1 MQNIDFENGNM
12 LDEVYSI
19 VNDGLIY
26 EKLNPIADKYNLN
39 LDQLGQLNS
48 DLELF
53 LYGKIKSDTLI
64 KTISDNLEIST
75 EITNNIWK
83 DIDEQIISEVRKQL
97 RSKFEKAGEI
107 NDRETEIEAQ
117 PPENVV
123 PPSPIPTP
131 PTPTPPTPIT
141 LEQAGQFTIE
151 PKPVP
156 STSNLYRDNGLNR
169 EDILKSIED
178 AQIPKPAEPVQESKV
193 NLVDHLLT
201 TPKVNVQKVEQKQ
214 VVVDKKPD
222 QAPKSYAADPYREQ
236 I

>member
-1 MQNIDFENGNM
+1 MHEKIKTIID
-12 LDEVYSI
+12 S
-19 VNDGLIY
+19 GLIY
-26 EKLNPIADKYNLN
+26 EKLEIISDDFNLK
-39 LDQLGQLNS
+39 LDQLGQLNA
-48 DLELF
+48 DLEMF
-53 LYGKIKSDTLI
+53 LYGKIESSEVIDVIAKNI
-64 KTISDNLEIST
+64 EISKDDM
-75 EITNNIWK
+75 EKIWK
-83 DIDEQIISEVRKQL
+83 EIDSKILSEIRTKIRELGDRDYEPVSSVSQAPIQDIES
-97 RSKFEKAGEI
+97 
-107 NDRETEIEAQ
+107 
-117 PPENVV
+117 PENVV

-131 PTPTPPTPIT
+131 PTPPTPIT

-151 PKPVP
+151 PKPTP
-156 STSNLYRDNGLNR
+156 STSNLYKDVGLNR

-222 QAPKSYAADPYREQ
+222 QAPKSYTIDPYREQ

>member
-1 MQNIDFENGNM
+1 MDTQDIIKNRLSQLPEDIQRAIKDGDLASKFDSVAEKNNLKIDQNGNLQTETLLVM
-12 LDEVYSI
+12 L
-19 VNDGLIY
+19 GL
-26 EKLNPIADKYNLN
+26 ES
-39 LDQLGQLNS
+39 NS
-48 DLELF
+48 D
-53 LYGKIKSDTLI
+53 YIDNVQKS
-64 KTISDNLEIST
+64 LEISRS
-75 EITNNIWK
+75 EAINITK
-83 DIDEQIISEVRKQL
+83 DVNELILSPIRDSLRAIQEVHSEL
-97 RSKFEKAGEI
+97 
-107 NDRETEIEAQ
+107 EAQ

-123 PPSPIPTP
+123 TPSPIPTP
-131 PTPTPPTPIT
+131 PTPPTPIT

-178 AQIPKPAEPVQESKV
+178 AQMPKPAEPVQESKV

-201 TPKVNVQKVEQKQ
+201 TPKVNVQKVEEKQ